1 MNNNIFENEA
11 ERIDNIMESAKAL
24 GADVLNGDST
34 VVDTQPR
41 VKAKKNCKN
50 CWGKGWATYS
60 FPGNK
65 GDTQAKHFYCA
76 CVKFI

>member
-1 MNNNIFENEA
+1 MNNNIFNNESGRIEN
-11 ERIDNIMESAKAL
+11 MKESAREL
-24 GADVLNGDST
+24 GADIGSSVEADP
-34 VVDTQPR
+34 QPR
-41 VKAKKNCKN
+41 VKAKRNCKN

-65 GDTQAKHFYCA
+65 GNTEAKHFYCA